1 MPAPTSIV
9 PQAHSVNT
17 DSPSNSKVQ
26 SVAGNRVNTEGYN
39 LPASQAVTLTR
50 NMKHEILII
59 PASTVPSF
67 GSTFNIDI
75 KEKNILFH
83 NLTLQFVTG
92 PVVGTNLVGTFNP
105 CWYFMNRLEI
115 VQNGTVIDTVYGN
128 QQFIQNQWL
137 DWDEDRLSVNNAA
150 GNYSN
155 ATQRLGLSSQ
165 TTSNTFYANLKTY
178 FDQAKLALLTD
189 NHNIQLRITMDT
201 LQNAFNVTSG
211 TLISCPFQ
219 SCSAICKIT
228 RMDQDSV
235 VNRSEDMRVYGNHS
249 IFHELKAG
257 FYTVNPGLTSTSIIL
272 NSVAGKIAC
281 LMFTVRST
289 VAGSIPWNYLPI
301 TSFALLDS
309 GGSNIVGGQ
318 SLPAAYALNL
328 LNKDFCKSSYNTETS
343 YGSNNQ
349 AANVFCW
356 SFSADMISAL
366 SHGQALSSRQ
376 MTGQE
381 QLVLTFPTALAN
393 AVQVDVYAYSET
405 MLEMSLTSVRKT
417 YF

>member
-1 MPAPTSIV
+1 
-9 PQAHSVNT
+9 
-17 DSPSNSKVQ
+17 
-26 SVAGNRVNTEGYN
+26 
-39 LPASQAVTLTR
+39 
-50 NMKHEILII
+50 
-59 PASTVPSF
+59 
-67 GSTFNIDI
+67 
-75 KEKNILFH
+75 
-83 NLTLQFVTG
+83 
-92 PVVGTNLVGTFNP
+92 
-105 CWYFMNRLEI
+105 
-115 VQNGTVIDTVYGN
+115 
-128 QQFIQNQWL
+128 
-137 DWDEDRLSVNNAA
+137 
-150 GNYSN
+150 
-155 ATQRLGLSSQ
+155 
-165 TTSNTFYANLKTY
+165 
-178 FDQAKLALLTD
+178 
-189 NHNIQLRITMDT
+189 
-201 LQNAFNVTSG
+201 
-211 TLISCPFQ
+211 
-219 SCSAICKIT
+219 
-228 RMDQDSV
+228 
-235 VNRSEDMRVYGNHS
+235 MRVYGNHS

-381 QLVLTFPTALAN
+381 QLVLTFPTALAT
-393 AVQVDVYAYSET
+393 AVQVDVFAYSEI